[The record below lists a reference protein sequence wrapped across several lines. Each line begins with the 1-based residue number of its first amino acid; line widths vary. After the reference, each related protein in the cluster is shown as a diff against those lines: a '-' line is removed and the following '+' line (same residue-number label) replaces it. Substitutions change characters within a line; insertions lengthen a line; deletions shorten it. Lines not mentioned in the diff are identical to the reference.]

1 MALIGNT
8 QFRLFENLT
17 KGQFT
22 KVWTVYEP
30 RRERVV
36 PWANYGDPSS
46 STLKQEG
53 KECFL
58 GTALQR
64 RRLIREDCDLTASY
78 WCALFAKPNQK
89 PESPSLLSS

>member
-58 GTALQR
+58 GWGNGDQ
-64 RRLIREDCDLTASY
+64 LIEVGGSE
-78 WCALFAKPNQK
+78 KQ
-89 PESPSLLSS
+89 E

>member
-8 QFRLFENLT
+8 QFRLFENLI

-22 KVWTVYEP
+22 KMWIVQEP
-30 RRERVV
+30 GRERVV
-36 PWANYGDPSS
+36 PWANYGELSS
-46 STLKQEG
+46 SPLEQEG

-58 GTALQR
+58 GRALQR
-64 RRLIREDCDLTASY
+64 KCLIREDCDLTASY

-89 PESPSLLSS
+89 PESPPLLSS